1 MEPEGIPPE
10 SLVSKGIKA
19 KDLPSFLKLQ
29 FRLDVD
35 GIMGLQRGDVF
46 RSRRNLRSSGGKSGI
61 SEGGRAENNE
71 DLQKCIHVFL
81 LGDVLKGVFRR
92 GEIFVPIIPHLA
104 LSLNSRPK

>member
-29 FRLDVD
+29 FRLDMD

-46 RSRRNLRSSGGKSGI
+46 RSRSNLRSSGGKSGI
-61 SEGGRAENNE
+61 SEGGRAENDE
-71 DLQKCIHVFL
+71 DLQKCFHVFL
-81 LGDVLKGVFRR
+81 LEDVLKGVSWR
-92 GEIFVPIIPHLA
+92 GKIFAMSTTPLA
-104 LSLNSRPK
+104 LSLNSRPR